1 MTASVFLVVF
11 TAICTTLA
19 FSNVNVRGES
29 SLGGACGAD
38 QAMPMFL
45 QTSQTLSGVTERV
58 DNVTNR
64 PVALG
69 KHPDRSAELLRNRE
83 VMRLYQVFASVN
95 RQFDQ
100 TAVSAALEV
109 VAVGLIGFAIFMACY
124 CSSASAFSSE
134 MTDAIDK
141 FNKQGMGVDVNIG
154 DMYFSPVRGVVMKQI
169 FVSNPPG
176 FSSPFLLRIENAT
189 LDTNIFWTGCST
201 SRRVEIAQALLEGV
215 EILVEDTSN
224 SSNVKQAI
232 QTLRSGAQPQVS
244 GVSFQQFIDTCGR
257 SPQQG
262 HQTQKPQVPLEAASY
277 SIALHEVIVKNIK
290 ALYQDTETGKQPV
303 LQQQLKDI
311 RFDDFL
317 HDCGKTNMYD
327 VIKLLVM
334 MVLQDVPERERKP
347 VF

>member
-1 MTASVFLVVF
+1 
-11 TAICTTLA
+11 
-19 FSNVNVRGES
+19 
-29 SLGGACGAD
+29 
-38 QAMPMFL
+38 MPLFL

-64 PVALG
+64 PVELG
-69 KHPDRSAELLRNRE
+69 KHPDRSAEHLRNRE

-141 FNKQGMGVDVNIG
+141 FNKQVMGVDVNIG
-154 DMYFSPVRGVVMKQI
+154 DMYFSPVRGVIMKQI
-169 FVSNPPG
+169 SVSNPPG

-189 LDTNIFWTGCST
+189 LDTNVFWTGCST
-201 SRRVEIAQALLEGV
+201 SRRAEIPQASFEGV
-215 EILVEDTSN
+215 EILVEDTFM

-232 QTLRSGAQPQVS
+232 QILRSDAQPQVS
-244 GVSFQQFIDTCGR
+244 GVSFQQFIDSCGR

-262 HQTQKPQVPLEAASY
+262 HQTQEPLEAASY
-277 SIALHEVIVKNIK
+277 SIALHEVIVNDIN
-290 ALYQDTETGKQPV
+290 AFYQDTQTGKQLF

-311 RFDDFL
+311 RCDDFL
-317 HDCGKTNMYD
+317 NAFGKTNMYD
-327 VIKLLVM
+327 VIKELVI
-334 MVLQDVPERERKP
+334 MVLQDVAGRERKP
-347 VF
+347 AC